1 MFLRLFLIAIFI
13 PLQSCSK
20 TLIGEKLE
28 NSFDIIDNS
37 TISEST
43 PKVQGQNKLNEIKS
57 IKSSKNDYEKENQNN
72 QVNISRN
79 NSMSNKDRPRQKSTK
94 LIKKVIFN
102 PQSYKIILILSGVNP
117 AAPAETVTKAL
128 RKEGIEFEVEKI
140 ERFDGK
146 SLSQDSSFKRKEF

>member
-1 MFLRLFLIAIFI
+1 MFIRLFLIAIFI

-28 NSFDIIDNS
+28 NSFDIIDNP
-37 TISEST
+37 TFSEST
-43 PKVQGQNKLNEIKS
+43 PRVQGQNKLNEIKS

-79 NSMSNKDRPRQKSTK
+79 NSMSNKDRPSQKSTK